1 MPKLTILLFFIFCTP
16 ILHAQNDILVLKK
29 GDRTVQYFYK
39 DSYIS
44 FQLNNKEWM
53 KGIINKIENDSFYFT
68 KVMVRYYTLGSD
80 TTYEGGYHFAVT
92 DIFSLPKKGVQ
103 IDFTD
108 ERFSITRNGGHQHW
122 YWIKSGWLFRA
133 LGIGYATLNVVNGI
147 IDKDFTH
154 LGSKLGIA
162 AGAVLVG
169 VVLKHSY
176 QLTHRRS
183 KKYHLETIKVS
194 GNNPV
199 LQ

>member
-1 MPKLTILLFFIFCTP
+1 MLY
-16 ILHAQNDILVLKK
+16 AQNDILVLKK

-44 FQLNNKEWM
+44 FQLQNKEWM

-80 TTYEGGYHFAVT
+80 TVYQGGYHFAVT
-92 DIFSLPKKGVQ
+92 DIYSLPKRGVQ

-108 ERFSITRNGGHQHW
+108 EHFSITRNGGHQHW

-133 LGIGYATLNVVNGI
+133 LGIGYASLNVANGI
-147 IDKDFTH
+147 IDHDFTH

-169 VVLKHSY
+169 VILKHSY
-176 QLTHRRS
+176 QLTHQRS
-183 KKYHLETIKVS
+183 KKYHLETIKIS
-194 GNNPV
+194 GSNPV
-199 LQ
+199 LH